1 MGQFPDVDPRLD
13 LPALD
18 RRVLALWRERKVF
31 ERSLEQR
38 VGADPFVFYEGPPT
52 ANGRPGVHH
61 VEARVFKD
69 VFPRFRTMRGYRVDR
84 KAGWDCHG
92 LPVEIEVEKE
102 LHLSH
107 KREIEA
113 YGIEAFNARCRES
126 VERYVGTFEALT
138 ERIGFWID
146 TGQAYRTMDSAYVQS
161 VWWALAELHRR
172 GLLFED
178 YKVVPYCPRC
188 GTGLSDAELG
198 LDDAYQEVED
208 LTAYVALP
216 ATSGTLA
223 EEGAALLV
231 WTTQPWTLVPNVS
244 VVVGPGIDYVLVAAE
259 RDGVERKLVVAAD
272 RVAEAV
278 GSDAR
283 VLRPVPLD
291 ELLGT
296 GYQRAFDLVP
306 VSDEEAA
313 RGWKVVADDFVTT
326 DEGSG
331 LVQTSPAYGAEDLA
345 VGRRYGTP
353 LLHPV
358 DAEGHFGPETGWLS
372 GVHVKA
378 ADAEIVEDLRRRGLL
393 WHAEPLRHAYP
404 HCWRCKTALLYY
416 ALTSWYARTT
426 AVKQRLLAENAKVG
440 WRPQHIRDG
449 RFGDWLSHN
458 VDWALSRARYWGTPL
473 PLWRC
478 DDGHVTAVESLAD
491 LSARAGRDLSGLDP
505 HRPFVDQV
513 SFDCPECGQQ
523 ARRVPDVLDAW
534 FDSGSMPFAQW
545 GYPHQEASADKF
557 RGAFP
562 ADFISEGIDQTRG
575 WFYSLLAV
583 STMLFDRT
591 PYRNVVCLGHIVDE
605 DGRKMSKSL
614 GNVLDPFELLDVY
627 GADPV
632 RWFMLAGGSPWV
644 ARRLGPKALEEV
656 TRSFF
661 LTLWN
666 TYAFFT
672 MYARLEGYR
681 PGAAPREQRTPLD
694 RWVLARLAE
703 TVEGVTADL
712 DAYDAT
718 GGARRIAAF
727 VDDLSN
733 WYVRLSRRRFWRGE
747 GEGGQAAFDTLWR
760 CLSTLSLLLAP
771 YASFLAEE
779 LWQGLVVAV
788 GGRLEPGGL
797 ESETGNQV
805 VDDHAEPSGS
815 PPVKQGSGQQVPD
828 SVHLAA
834 WPRPVPGDGD
844 AALLAAMAEA
854 RRLVGLGRQ
863 ARTEAKVKVRQP
875 LAMALVTVDPRL
887 RGAVEPLLGLVAGE
901 LNVKQVAFAQGEDGL
916 VAFRL
921 VPNFRALGPR
931 FGGQA
936 PAVAAA
942 VRAAD
947 AATLAPRLAEGG
959 RVTLEVPG
967 MGSIQLGADEVG
979 VVEEPVTGW
988 RVVREG
994 TASVALDLEVT
1005 GELRREGLA
1014 RDLVRAV
1021 QDLRKAA
1028 GLAVDDRIEL
1038 AVKAEGE
1045 VAEAVAAHRDYLLGE
1060 TLATALHRAPQ
1071 GDGHDARLEVD
1082 GQEVRLWL
1090 RPVTP
1095 AAPRS

>member
-1 MGQFPDVDPRLD
+1 MGTFPDVDPRLD

-69 VFPRFRTMRGYRVDR
+69 VFPRFQTMRGYRVDR

-102 LHLSH
+102 LGISH

-113 YGIEAFNARCRES
+113 YGIAAFNARCRES
-126 VERYVGTFEALT
+126 VERYVDAFEALT

-146 TGQAYRTMDSAYVQS
+146 TAQAYWTMDSAYVQS
-161 VWWALAELHRR
+161 VWWALAELYRR

-198 LDDAYQEVED
+198 LDDAYQDVED

-244 VVVGPGIDYVLVAAE
+244 VVAGPGIDYVLVAAE

-278 GSDAR
+278 GEDAR

-296 GYQRAFDLVP
+296 RYQRAFDLVP

-313 RGWKVVADDFVTT
+313 RGWTVVADDFVTT

-358 DAEGHFGPETGWLS
+358 DAEGRFGPETGWLS
-372 GVHVKA
+372 GKHVKA
-378 ADAEIVEDLRRRGLL
+378 ADPEIVEDLRRRGLL

-426 AVKQRLLAENAKVG
+426 AVKPRMLAENAGVG
-440 WRPQHIRDG
+440 WRPEHIRDG
-449 RFGDWLSHN
+449 RFGDWLAHN

-478 DDGHVTAVESLAD
+478 DQGHVTAVESLAD

-505 HRPFVDQV
+505 HRPFVDEV
-513 SFDCPECGQQ
+513 TFACPDCGRQ
-523 ARRVPDVLDAW
+523 ARRVLDVIDAW

-545 GYPHQEASADKF
+545 GHPHQEGSAGRF

-562 ADFISEGIDQTRG
+562 ADFISEAIDQTRG

-591 PYRNVVCLGHIVDE
+591 PYRNVVCLGLIVDE
-605 DGRKMSKSL
+605 DGHKMSKSL
-614 GNVLDPFELLDVY
+614 GNALDPFELLDTY
-627 GADPV
+627 GADPL

-672 MYARLEGYR
+672 MYARLEDFR
-681 PGAAPREQRTPLD
+681 PGAASPLERRTPLD

-733 WYVRLSRRRFWRGE
+733 WYVRLSRRRFWRGQGDS
-747 GEGGQAAFDTLWR
+747 GEAAFDTLWR
-760 CLSTLSLLLAP
+760 CLSTLSLMLAP

-788 GGRLEPGGL
+788 DGRPDGG
-797 ESETGNQV
+797 Q
-805 VDDHAEPSGS
+805 A
-815 PPVKQGSGQQVPD
+815 PD

-834 WPRPVPGDGD
+834 WPRPVASDGD

-875 LAMALVTVDPRL
+875 LARALITVDPRL
-887 RGAVEPLLGLVAGE
+887 RGAVEPLLGLVADE
-901 LNVKQVAFAQGEDGL
+901 LNVKQVAFAHGEAGL

-921 VPNFRALGPR
+921 VPSFRALGPR
-931 FGGQA
+931 FGAQA

-947 AATLAPRLAEGG
+947 AAALAPRLSEGG
-959 RVTLEVPG
+959 RVTVEVPG
-967 MGSIQLGADEVG
+967 MGSIQLGADEVA

-994 TASVALDLEVT
+994 SASVALDLEVT
-1005 GELRREGLA
+1005 PELRREGLA

-1045 VAEAVAAHRDYLLGE
+1045 VAEAVAAHRDHLLGE

-1071 GDGHDARLEVD
+1071 GDGHDGRLELD

-1090 RPVTP
+1090 RPVP
-1095 AAPRS
+1095 PPEPRS

>member
-18 RRVLALWRERKVF
+18 RRVLALWRDRKVF
-31 ERSLEQR
+31 ERSLDQR
-38 VGADPFVFYEGPPT
+38 VGVDPFVFYEGPPT

-92 LPVEIEVEKE
+92 LPVELEVEKE
-102 LHLSH
+102 LGLNH

-126 VERYVGTFEALT
+126 VKRYVDAFEDLT

-146 TGQAYRTMDSAYVQS
+146 TEQAYWTMDPAYVQS

-198 LDDAYQEVED
+198 LDDSYKEVED
-208 LTAYVALP
+208 LAAYVALP
-216 ATSGTLA
+216 ATSGRLA

-244 VVVGPGIDYVLVAAE
+244 VVVGPEIDYVLVAVE
-259 RDGVERKLVVAAD
+259 RDGVERRLVVAAD

-278 GSDAR
+278 GEGAR
-283 VLRPVPLD
+283 VLRHVPLD
-291 ELLGT
+291 ELVGT
-296 GYQRAFDLVP
+296 SYRRAFDLVP
-306 VSDEEAA
+306 VTEEEAA
-313 RGWKVVADDFVTT
+313 RGWTVVADEFVSTS
-326 DEGSG
+326 EGSG

-353 LLHPV
+353 VLHPV
-358 DAEGHFGPETGWLS
+358 DPEGRFGPETGWLA
-372 GVHVKA
+372 GLQVKE
-378 ADAEIVEDLRRRGLL
+378 ADPKIVEDLRRRGLL
-393 WHAEPLRHAYP
+393 WRAEPLRHAYP

-426 AVKQRLLAENAKVG
+426 AVKERMLAENATVG
-440 WRPQHIRDG
+440 WQPEHIRDG
-449 RFGDWLSHN
+449 RFGDWLANN

-478 DDGHVTAVESLAD
+478 ADGHVTAVESLAD
-491 LSARAGRDLSGLDP
+491 LSARAGRDLTGLDP
-505 HRPFVDQV
+505 HRPYVDEV
-513 SFDCPECGQQ
+513 TFACPECGRE

-545 GYPHQEASADKF
+545 GHPQQGGSADEF

-562 ADFISEGIDQTRG
+562 ADFISEAIDQTRG

-583 STMLFDRT
+583 STMLFDAT
-591 PYRNVVCLGHIVDE
+591 PYRNVVCLGHLVDE
-605 DGRKMSKSL
+605 HGRKMSKSL
-614 GNVLDPFELLDVY
+614 GNVLDAFKLLDRY
-627 GADPV
+627 GADV
-632 RWFMLAGGSPWV
+632 LRWFMLASGSPWV
-644 ARRLGPKALEEV
+644 ARRLGTKALEEV

-672 MYARLEGYR
+672 LYARLEDFR
-681 PGAAPREQRTPLD
+681 PTAAPQGGLTPLD
-694 RWVLARLAE
+694 RWALARLAE

-718 GGARRIAAF
+718 GGARRLAAF

-733 WYVRLSRRRFWRGE
+733 WYVRLSRRRFWRG
-747 GEGGQAAFDTLWR
+747 GGDGGQAAFDTLWR
-760 CLSTLSLLLAP
+760 CLSTVSLLLAP
-771 YASFLAEE
+771 YAPFLAEE

-788 GGRLEPGGL
+788 GGR
-797 ESETGNQV
+797 
-805 VDDHAEPSGS
+805 VDPDLPA
-815 PPVKQGSGQQVPD
+815 PD

-844 AALLAAMAEA
+844 AALLKAMAEV

-863 ARTEAKVKVRQP
+863 ARTEARVKVRQP
-875 LAMALVTVDPRL
+875 LARAVVTVDPRL
-887 RGAVEPLLGLVAGE
+887 RDQVDPLLDLVADE
-901 LNVKQVAFAQGEDGL
+901 LNVKQVTFAKGEGGL

-931 FGGQA
+931 LGAKA

-942 VRAAD
+942 VRAGD
-947 AATLAPRLAEGG
+947 AAELAPRLAAGE
-959 RVTLEVPG
+959 RVTLEVEGGPVE
-967 MGSIQLGADEVG
+967 LGPEEVG

-1005 GELRREGLA
+1005 AELRREGLA

-1038 AVKAEGE
+1038 AVRAEGE
-1045 VAEAVAAHRDYLLGE
+1045 VAEAVAAHRDHLLGE
-1060 TLATALHRAPQ
+1060 TLATALYRAPQ
-1071 GDGHDARLEVD
+1071 GDGYDAQVEVD
-1082 GQEVRLWL
+1082 GQRVRLWL
-1090 RPVTP
+1090 RPV
-1095 AAPRS
+1095 PRAGGARSRPGA

>member
-1 MGQFPDVDPRLD
+1 MGQFPEVDPRLD

-92 LPVEIEVEKE
+92 LPVELEVEKE
-102 LHLSH
+102 LGLTH

-113 YGIEAFNARCRES
+113 YGVEAFNARCRES
-126 VERYVGTFEALT
+126 VERYVGVFEELT

-146 TGQAYRTMDSAYVQS
+146 TGRAYRTMDSAYVQS

-208 LTAYVALP
+208 LAAYVALP

-231 WTTQPWTLVPNVS
+231 WTTQPWTLVPNSS
-244 VVVGPGIDYVLVAAE
+244 VVVGPEIDYVLVAAE

-278 GSDAR
+278 GEGAS
-283 VLRPVPLD
+283 VLRHVPLD
-291 ELLGT
+291 ELVGT
-296 GYQRAFDLVP
+296 RYQRAFDLVP
-306 VSDEEAA
+306 VSDEELA
-313 RGWKVVADDFVTT
+313 RGWTVVADEFVSTG
-326 DEGSG
+326 EGSG
-331 LVQTSPAYGAEDLA
+331 LVQTSPAYGAEDMA

-358 DAEGHFGPETGWLS
+358 DAEGHFGPQTGWLS
-372 GVHVKA
+372 GMHVKA
-378 ADAEIVEDLRRRGLL
+378 ADAEIVADLRRRGLL
-393 WHAEPLRHAYP
+393 WHAEPMRHAYP
-404 HCWRCKTALLYY
+404 HCWRCKTPLLYY

-440 WRPQHIRDG
+440 WRPEHIRDG

-491 LSARAGRDLSGLDP
+491 LSERAGRDLSGLDP
-505 HRPFVDQV
+505 HRPFVDGV
-513 SFDCPECGQQ
+513 TFACPDCGQE
-523 ARRVPDVLDAW
+523 ARRVPDVIDAW

-545 GYPHQEASADKF
+545 GYPHQGGSADEF
-557 RGAFP
+557 GGAFP
-562 ADFISEGIDQTRG
+562 ADFISEAIDQTRG

-614 GNVLDPFELLDVY
+614 GNVLDPFELLDTY
-627 GADPV
+627 GADPL

-672 MYARLEGYR
+672 LYARLEGFR
-681 PGAAPREQRTPLD
+681 PEAEPPRQQRTPLD

-703 TVEGVTADL
+703 TVEGATADL

-747 GEGGQAAFDTLWR
+747 GGGGQAAFDTLWR

-779 LWQGLVVAV
+779 LWQGLVVA
-788 GGRLEPGGL
+788 PG
-797 ESETGNQV
+797 TGEQ
-805 VDDHAEPSGS
+805 A
-815 PPVKQGSGQQVPD
+815 PD

-844 AALLAAMAEA
+844 AGLLAAMAEA

-875 LAMALVTVDPRL
+875 LARALVTVDRPL
-887 RGAVEPLLGLVAGE
+887 RAAVEPLLGLVADE
-901 LNVKQVAFAQGEDGL
+901 LNVKQVAFADGEAGL
-916 VAFRL
+916 VGYRL

-942 VRAAD
+942 VRAAE
-947 AATLAPRLAEGG
+947 AAALAPRLAAGE

-967 MGSIQLGADEVG
+967 VGPVELGADEVG

-988 RVVREG
+988 RVVHEG
-994 TASVALDLEVT
+994 GASVALDLEVT
-1005 GELRREGLA
+1005 PELRREGLA

-1038 AVKAEGE
+1038 AVKAEDE

-1071 GDGHDARLEVD
+1071 GDGHDATLDLD
-1082 GQEVRLWL
+1082 GHEVRLWL
-1090 RPVTP
+1090 RPVP
-1095 AAPRS
+1095 APAPRS

>member
-18 RRVLALWRERKVF
+18 RRVLALWRDRKVF

-38 VGADPFVFYEGPPT
+38 AGAEEFVFYEGPPT

-69 VFPRFRTMRGYRVDR
+69 VFPRFKTMRGYRADR
-84 KAGWDCHG
+84 KGGWDCHG
-92 LPVEIEVEKE
+92 LPVELEVEKE
-102 LHLSH
+102 LGISH
-107 KREIEA
+107 KREIEE

-126 VERYVGTFEALT
+126 VKRYVGVFEDLT

-146 TGQAYRTMDSAYVQS
+146 TERAYWTMDSAYVQS

-198 LDDAYQEVED
+198 LDAYDEVED

-216 ATSGTLA
+216 ATSGRLA

-244 VVVGPGIDYVLVAAE
+244 IVVGPEIDYVLVAAE

-272 RVAEAV
+272 LVAQAV

-283 VLRPVPLD
+283 VLRKVPLE

-296 GYQRAFDLVP
+296 RYQRAFDVVP
-306 VSDEEAA
+306 VSPEDEQ
-313 RGWKVVADDFVTT
+313 RGWMVVADEFVTT
-326 DEGSG
+326 SDGSG

-353 LLHPV
+353 VLHPV
-358 DAEGHFGPETGWLS
+358 DPEGRFGPQTGWLS
-372 GVHVKA
+372 GKHVKA
-378 ADAEIVEDLRRRGLL
+378 ADPEIVEDLRRRGLL
-393 WHAEPLRHAYP
+393 WRAEPLRHAYP
-404 HCWRCKTALLYY
+404 HCWRCKTPLLYY

-426 AVKQRLLAENAKVG
+426 AVKPRMLAENAKVG
-440 WRPQHIRDG
+440 WRPEHIRDG
-449 RFGDWLSHN
+449 RFGDWLAHN

-478 DDGHVTAVESLAD
+478 TNGHVTAVESLAD

-505 HRPFVDQV
+505 HRPFVDEV
-513 SFDCPECGQQ
+513 TFACAECGET
-523 ARRVPDVLDAW
+523 ATRVPDVLDAW

-545 GYPHQEASADKF
+545 GHPHLEGSGDAF
-557 RGAFP
+557 RDEFP
-562 ADFISEGIDQTRG
+562 ADFISEAIDQTRG

-583 STMLFDRT
+583 STMLFDQT
-591 PYRNVVCLGHIVDE
+591 PYRNVVVLGLIVDE

-614 GNVLDPFELLDVY
+614 GNVLNPFELLDRF
-627 GADPV
+627 GADPL

-644 ARRLGPKALEEV
+644 NRRLGPRSLEEV

-672 MYARLEGYR
+672 LYARLEDFR
-681 PGAAPREQRTPLD
+681 PGAVTPDQRTPLD

-703 TVEGVTADL
+703 TVAGVTADL
-712 DAYDAT
+712 DDYDAT

-733 WYVRLSRRRFWRGE
+733 WYVRLSRRRFWRG
-747 GEGGQAAFDTLWR
+747 GDEGGQAAFDTLWR
-760 CLSTLSLLLAP
+760 SLTTLSLLLAP
-771 YASFLAEE
+771 YGPFLAEE

-788 GGRLEPGGL
+788 GGHPDAGGL
-797 ESETGNQV
+797 KSEAGTEVAGG
-805 VDDHAEPSGS
+805 HASPSGS
-815 PPVKQGSGQQVPD
+815 PPVDASDAPD

-834 WPRPVPGDGD
+834 WPRPVAEDGD
-844 AALLAAMAEA
+844 AALLAAMAEV

-875 LAMALVTVDPRL
+875 LPRALVTVDPRL
-887 RGAVEPLLGLVAGE
+887 RDAVEPLLDLVADE
-901 LNVKQVAFAQGEDGL
+901 LNVKDVAFATGKAGL

-931 FGGQA
+931 FGREA

-942 VRAAD
+942 VREAD
-947 AATLAPRLAEGG
+947 AAVLAPRLGAGE
-959 RVTLEVPG
+959 RVTVEVAGVGPVE
-967 MGSIQLGADEVG
+967 LGPDEVG
-979 VVEEPVTGW
+979 VVEEPLTGW

-994 TASVALDLEVT
+994 STSVALDLEVT
-1005 GELRREGLA
+1005 PELRREGLA

-1045 VAEAVAAHRDYLLGE
+1045 AAEAVAEHRDYLLGE
-1060 TLATALHRAPQ
+1060 TLATALFRAPQ
-1071 GDGHDARLEVD
+1071 GDGHDARVEVD

-1090 RPVTP
+1090 RPV
-1095 AAPRS
+1095 PRG